1 MDATTNTVE
10 PEVTEQEVSAERLT
24 GVVRLVFPLLFVVLV
39 ALVATGLVDASRL
52 QAAVASVL
60 AVAGLVLAWWKDN
73 NMTIMAIVR
82 HVVWNEEAE

>member
-10 PEVTEQEVSAERLT
+10 PEVTEQEVSAERLI

-39 ALVATGLVDASRL
+39 ALVATGLVDASLL